1 MPKESANGRANRRVA
16 SGEWAV
22 VPTSVREKKWRRGKI
37 SLAMA
42 SFYRGTRE
50 REREGRGRS
59 PESVM
64 DTSVESELAASCV
77 GRLPLSRITDR
88 WATVRIL
95 KLARAGLLNGQTVST
110 QSVIKQFLYFPK

>member
-50 REREGRGRS
+50 REGRGGS

-64 DTSVESELAASCV
+64 DTNVEPELAASGV